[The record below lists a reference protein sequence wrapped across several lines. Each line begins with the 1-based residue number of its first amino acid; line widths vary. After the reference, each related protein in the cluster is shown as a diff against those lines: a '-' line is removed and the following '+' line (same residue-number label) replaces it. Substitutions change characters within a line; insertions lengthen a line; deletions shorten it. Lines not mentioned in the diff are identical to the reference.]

1 MPNCRSSSPGS
12 APCLLE
18 LQWRPSRWLLAAL
31 LILSVLAPLSVL
43 GSELPRALAWPLA
56 VAAAAWGLDACRR
69 EAGRAPRR
77 LVLAPASGSGGGGA
91 AGQDS
96 LDGRPLARCELA
108 WRGPLAFVHLVY
120 RDGRHQR
127 LVWWPDTLP
136 AQRRRELRLAVAA
149 RHASRRDRPMAP

>member
-1 MPNCRSSSPGS
+1 MHHRARRFGVDGLPVIPGQSRPDRGRRSGRRQ
-12 APCLLE
+12 LLRFFGLHDLTGFGIE
-18 LQWRPSRWLLAAL
+18 DK
-31 LILSVLAPLSVL
+31 
-43 GSELPRALAWPLA
+43 PLA

-77 LVLAPASGSGGGGA
+77 LVLAPASGSGGGA